1 MENDA
6 GFKTFLMMKRMKIPL
21 INIRNKIGASG
32 GKYTKSDIDVS
43 LEKSFRV

>member
-1 MENDA
+1 LENDA

-21 INIRNKIGASG
+21 INIRNKIGATGG

-43 LEKSFRV
+43 LKVV